1 MITTLANRQ
10 YLEETLFLKENLEK
24 GFLHLGERLYRI
36 KNERLWEL
44 DYGSYAEFLME
55 AKISEA
61 TASKLVAIYSKFVLE
76 YGMSY
81 DVLAP
86 CSWSSLYT
94 LLPLATSKEKA
105 EELVDEAAN
114 LKRGD
119 VEEKIRAEK
128 HPDCRHDDQYTITVC
143 RGCGLRTTEH
153 E

>member
-1 MITTLANRQ
+1 MTTTLANRQ
-10 YLEETLFLKENLEK
+10 YLEETLVLKENLEK

-36 KNERLWEL
+36 KNERLWDI
-44 DYGSYAEFLME
+44 DYGSYAEFLMA

-76 YGMSY
+76 FGMSY
-81 DVLAP
+81 DALAP
-86 CSWSSLYT
+86 CSWSSLYQ

-105 EELVDEAAN
+105 TELVHEAST

-119 VEEKIRAEK
+119 VEEKLREMN
-128 HPDCRHDDQYTITVC
+128 HPDCRHTNTFTIKVC
-143 RGCGLRTTEH
+143 RDCGMRETDH

>member
-1 MITTLANRQ
+1 MTTTLANRK
-10 YLEETLFLKENLEK
+10 YLEETLVLKENLEK

-36 KNERLWEL
+36 KGEQLWKL
-44 DYGSYAEFLME
+44 DYGSYAEFLMQ

-61 TASKLVAIYSKFVLE
+61 TASKLVAIYTKFVLE
-76 YGMSY
+76 YEMSY

-86 CSWSSLYT
+86 CSWSSLYQ

-105 EELVDEAAN
+105 EELVDEAAT

-119 VEEKIRAEK
+119 VEEKIRADK
-128 HPDCRHDDQYTITVC
+128 HPDCRHKDTFTIKVC